1 MTSRRF
7 TVLTFAA
14 MTLATL
20 LLPSDANAQ
29 TIWDRIRDRARQEQ
43 DSDRRRDDDIYDRR
57 RRDDD
62 IYGRNGRNGR
72 GRRDGY
78 LNDYERR
85 QLRDAARRIE
95 SRSRELQR
103 DVDRLLDQSRHDGT
117 RREDRVNDEVRD
129 LRNAADRFRDRAGD
143 SNNLN
148 NSADEARRLL
158 QEAERVGNM
167 LRRLRLD
174 GRTQNTW
181 SQIRQDLRL
190 VADIYGFRF
199 RDFDGGGGWGRGNGR
214 DRW

>member
-14 MTLATL
+14 LTLATV

-29 TIWDRIRDRARQEQ
+29 TIWDRIRDRAQQEQ
-43 DSDRRRDDDIYDRR
+43 DNDRRRRDDDIYDRDR
-57 RRDDD
+57 RG
-62 IYGRNGRNGR
+62 GRNGRN

-117 RREDRVNDEVRD
+117 RREDRVNNEVRD
-129 LRNAADRFRDRAGD
+129 FRNAADRFQDRAGD
-143 SNNLN
+143 SNSLN

-158 QEAERVGNM
+158 QEAERVSNM

-190 VADIYGFRF
+190 VSDIYGFRF
-199 RDFDGGGGWGRGNGR
+199 RDFDGGGGWGRGNDR
-214 DRW
+214 DRWED

>member
-14 MTLATL
+14 LTLATV
-20 LLPSDANAQ
+20 LLPSDASAQ
-29 TIWDRIRDRARQEQ
+29 TIWDRIRDRAQQEQ
-43 DSDRRRDDDIYDRR
+43 DNDRRRRDDDIYDR
-57 RRDDD
+57 D
-62 IYGRNGRNGR
+62 GRNGRNGR

-95 SRSRELQR
+95 SRSRDLQR

-117 RREDRVNDEVRD
+117 RREDRVNNEVRD

-148 NSADEARRLL
+148 QSADEARRLL

-190 VADIYGFRF
+190 VSDIYGFRF
-199 RDFDGGGGWGRGNGR
+199 RDFDGGNWGRGNGR
-214 DRW
+214 WED